1 MENIAAENMSV
12 FKIDLLKGKGI
23 PPKSGPTG
31 IVIVAITAFI
41 PVVIAMTLLGQH
53 LHNKVT
59 MKIKQQD
66 IIKLEARTEKLSD
79 AVEIQKSLEKEK
91 VFYNACLSDVKT
103 SIEKYTQWSPVLMT
117 IVKNMPASVVL
128 TDLLVEQDSVEKDV
142 PKKDDPSKTL
152 PMKVLVTK
160 LLLRISDNGQ
170 GNCDKA
176 VKEFRDKLSS
186 SPVLAPKLENIV
198 PSQKSEKSDG
208 RDVVSYELNCL
219 FRPEL

>member
-1 MENIAAENMSV
+1 MEKMATENMSI

-31 IVIVAITAFI
+31 IVIAAITAFI

-79 AVEIQKSLEKEK
+79 AVEMQKSLEKEK
-91 VFYNACLSDVKT
+91 VFYNACLTDVKT

-160 LLLRISDNGQ
+160 LLLRISDKGQ

-176 VKEFRDKLSS
+176 VKEFRDKLGS

-208 RDVVSYELNCL
+208 MDVVSYELNCL

>member
-1 MENIAAENMSV
+1 MEKMATENLSI
-12 FKIDLLKGKGI
+12 FKIDLLKGEGI

-31 IVIVAITAFI
+31 IVIAAVTAFI

-66 IIKLEARTEKLSD
+66 IIRLEAKTEKLSD
-79 AVEIQKSLEKEK
+79 AVEMQKSLEKEK
-91 VFYNACLSDVKT
+91 IFYNACLSDIKT
-103 SIEKYTQWSPVLMT
+103 SIGKYTQWSPILMT
-117 IVKNMPASVVL
+117 IVENLPASVVL
-128 TDLLVEQDSVEKDV
+128 SDLIVEQDSVEKDV

-160 LLLRISDNGQ
+160 LLLRVSDNGR

-176 VKEFRDKLSS
+176 VKEFRDKLSY
-186 SPVLAPKLENIV
+186 SPVLASKLENIV
-198 PSQKSEKSDG
+198 PSQKSEKDDG
-208 RDVVSYELNCL
+208 KDIVSYELNCL